1 MSTLLSVLPPKGKS
15 APVADPSVPDTG
27 SVSRSAPKKKT
38 RVGELLLSS
47 RKKPFRQ
54 HLDQAMGKGESVP
67 VVPAAVEK
75 QDFRPAPV
83 RSSAPVP
90 SPSPN
95 GRALPEGHKS
105 PAAQPLPELTP
116 AAPAPEPLR
125 NPTSGQKPLLS
136 PTPVSSPGKNV
147 PAVPES
153 PSPLLPRGFAIP
165 PADSAIRTKTPGGP
179 PVESAKASPDRQALP
194 DVHAATVPAR
204 SPALPVPPPSLSPAK
219 TEDPVRRSG
228 KEPFRTGPSGSLS
241 VRKEIQPH
249 SSFPDEGKG
258 ISGAS
263 GMEVSDSGG
272 TVSSP
277 LPSPAGDRPSAFGQ
291 EGDPAGR
298 NEPDKRQVPDRQGET
313 LTQSLPAAVGPLAS
327 GTVSEKAPGEAVR
340 VPEFPDRVMEAARKG
355 GGQITLQVH
364 PPALGPV
371 RVTVRVDPGSKTVE
385 VHLGVKDASVRKALE
400 GKESDLKQLLH
411 NEGFSMNKLDV
422 SVGVQGGGTLS
433 SSGANPS
440 QSPSDA
446 QSGGTGSPPGGNGSF
461 SADLSGGGSLLSG
474 ENRGGRGGEA
484 MAPGSGP
491 RESSVGGQEGS
502 GSDPV
507 SMDSEDGR
515 YHRIA

>member
-125 NPTSGQKPLLS
+125 NPTS
-136 PTPVSSPGKNV
+136 VSSPGKNV
-147 PAVPES
+147 PES
-153 PSPLLPRGFAIP
+153 PVLPRGFAIP

-179 PVESAKASPDRQALP
+179 PVESAKASPDRRALP
-194 DVHAATVPAR
+194 DVHPATVPAR
-204 SPALPVPPPSLSPAK
+204 SPALPVPPPALSPAK

-241 VRKEIQPH
+241 VQKEIQSH

-263 GMEVSDSGG
+263 GMEVAGSGG
-272 TVSSP
+272 SVPSP
-277 LPSPAGDRPSAFGQ
+277 SASPAGDRPSSFGQ
-291 EGDPAGR
+291 DEHPAER
-298 NEPDKRQVPDRQGET
+298 NEPDKRQGTDRQGET

-371 RVTVRVDPGSKTVE
+371 RVTVRVDPGSRTVE

-484 MAPGSGP
+484 MAPGSEP